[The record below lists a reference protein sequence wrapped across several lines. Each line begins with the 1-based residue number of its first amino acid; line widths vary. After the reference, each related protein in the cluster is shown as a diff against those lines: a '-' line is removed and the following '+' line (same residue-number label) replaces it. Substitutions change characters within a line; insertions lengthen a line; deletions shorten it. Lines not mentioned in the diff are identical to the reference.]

1 MKTIDKA
8 AKDFSEDIRENSL
21 SGNNAGK
28 EQYKAGRKIGFKA
41 GVEFAQ
47 RWIPVEEERPTKG
60 IEIIA
65 KNKHRKVV
73 YEVKTNDDVKYI
85 CETFTNWRLS

>member
-1 MKTIDKA
+1 MKTIEEA
-8 AKDFSEDIRENSL
+8 AKEYELIHYYVDE
-21 SGNNAGK
+21 
-28 EQYKAGRKIGFKA
+28 KIAFAK

-47 RWIPVEEERPTKG
+47 RWIPMEEEFPTKG
-60 IEIIA
+60 IEVIA

-85 CETFTNWRLS
+85 CENFTSWRPVELK

>member
-1 MKTIDKA
+1 MKTIDQA
-8 AKDFSEDIRENSL
+8 AKELFPDCNNEADQKTVEMFRE
-21 SGNNAGK
+21 
-28 EQYKAGRKIGFKA
+28 IFKK
-41 GVEFAQ
+41 GIEFAQ

-85 CETFTNWRLS
+85 CETFTHWRLIELK

>member
-1 MKTIDKA
+1 MQTIEEA
-8 AKDFSEDIRENSL
+8 AKECSLNEFNNGNQLSSEFD
-21 SGNNAGK
+21 
-28 EQYKAGRKIGFKA
+28 YGFQK

-47 RWIPVEEERPTKG
+47 RWVQVEEEPPTKG
-60 IEIIA
+60 IEVIA

-85 CETFTNWRLS
+85 CENFTSWRPVALK

>member
-1 MKTIDKA
+1 MKTIEEKA
-8 AKDFSEDIRENSL
+8 RQHS
-21 SGNNAGK
+21 
-28 EQYKAGRKIGFKA
+28 FKYDDETNQSIA
-41 GVEFAQ
+41 FHAYRMGANFAQ
-47 RWIPVEEERPTKG
+47 KWIQVEDETPAKG

-85 CETFTNWRLS
+85 CETFTHWRPIEFK